1 MATTPLLADPPALS
15 TEPVLGWRVWRLHA
29 GPDGPRLM
37 SVTRPYVWPAAEP
50 IRAKC
55 DIHYGSR
62 PTPDLR
68 CTCGVYAAA
77 NPDDLSRVQV
87 LGSDAS
93 VVGAIAMWG
102 TVVEHTRGARSAF
115 AYPARLRLVCAT
127 CLRRGRGGVDA
138 AVVRRTDSEL
148 VACCARHA
156 PRDRSTTVPAGSVQA
171 ALLDTYGVELMP
183 LERVARQLRRP
194 GPRTLL
200 TPGKIGLGLGRTVWG
215 LLALVV
221 RGTALVM
228 AATWIL
234 VLILGILGVLP
245 EPT

>member
-1 MATTPLLADPPALS
+1 MATTPVLADPPALS
-15 TEPVLGWRVWRLHA
+15 TEPVVGWRVWRLHA

-55 DIHYGSR
+55 DLNHGSR

-87 LGSDAS
+87 LGCDAS

-102 TVVEHTRGARSAF
+102 TVVEHTRGARSSL
-115 AYPARLRLVCAT
+115 AYPVRLRLVCAT
-127 CLRRGRGGVDA
+127 CLRRGRGAVEPT
-138 AVVRRTDSEL
+138 VVRRSGSEL
-148 VACCARHA
+148 VASCARHA
-156 PRDRSTTVPAGSVQA
+156 MGKRGEVRPADEVQA
-171 ALLDTYGVELMP
+171 ELLAAYGVDLMP
-183 LERVARQLRRP
+183 HERVARQLRRP
-194 GPRTLL
+194 GPRTLF
-200 TPGKIGLGLGRTVWG
+200 TPGKMALGLGRTVWG
-215 LLALVV
+215 LVGLAARAMLMV
-221 RGTALVM
+221 L

-234 VLILGILGVLP
+234 VLILGGVGLLP
-245 EPT
+245 ET

>member
-1 MATTPLLADPPALS
+1 MATAPLLADPPALS
-15 TEPVLGWRVWRLHA
+15 TEPVVGWRVWRLHA

-37 SVTRPYVWPAAEP
+37 SVTRPYVWPVAEP

-55 DIHYGSR
+55 DLHHGRR
-62 PTPDLR
+62 PTPDVR
-68 CTCGVYAAA
+68 CTCGLYAAS

-87 LGSDAS
+87 LSSDAS

-102 TVVEHTRGARSAF
+102 RVVEHARGARAAF

-127 CLRRGRGGVDA
+127 CLRRGRGAVGAV
-138 AVVRRTDSEL
+138 VVRRIDSEL

-156 PRDRSTTVPAGSVQA
+156 PRDRSTTLGATAVQS
-171 ALLDTYGVELMP
+171 ALLDAYAVEPLP

-200 TPGKIGLGLGRTVWG
+200 TPGKIGLGLGRTLWS
-215 LLALVV
+215 LLAFAV
-221 RGTALVM
+221 RGAALVM

-234 VLILGILGVLP
+234 VLILGMLGILP

>member
-1 MATTPLLADPPALS
+1 MATAPLLAAPPALS

-37 SVTRPYVWPAAEP
+37 SVTRPYVWPTAEP

-55 DIHYGSR
+55 DLHHGST
-62 PTPDLR
+62 PTPDVR

-87 LGSDAS
+87 LSTDAS

-102 TVVEHTRGARSAF
+102 RVVEHTRGARSAF

-127 CLRRGRGGVDA
+127 CLRRGRGGVA
-138 AVVRRTDSEL
+138 ATVVRRVDSEL

-156 PRDRSTTVPAGSVQA
+156 PRDRSAVLDADVVQA
-171 ALLDTYGVELMP
+171 ALLDAYAVEAMP

-200 TPGKIGLGLGRTVWG
+200 TPGKIGLGLGRTAWG
-215 LLALVV
+215 LVSVAV
-221 RGTALVM
+221 RGMAMVM

-234 VLILGILGVLP
+234 VLILGMLGILP

>member
-1 MATTPLLADPPALS
+1 
-15 TEPVLGWRVWRLHA
+15 
-29 GPDGPRLM
+29 
-37 SVTRPYVWPAAEP
+37 
-50 IRAKC
+50 
-55 DIHYGSR
+55 
-62 PTPDLR
+62 
-68 CTCGVYAAA
+68 
-77 NPDDLSRVQV
+77 
-87 LGSDAS
+87 
-93 VVGAIAMWG
+93 MWG
-102 TVVEHTRGARSAF
+102 RVVEHTRGARSSL

-138 AVVRRTDSEL
+138 TVVRRVDSEL

-156 PRDRSTTVPAGSVQA
+156 PRDRSVTVPADEVQA
-171 ALLDTYGVELMP
+171 ALLDAYAVEPMP

-200 TPGKIGLGLGRTVWG
+200 TPGKIGLGLGRTAWG
-215 LLALVV
+215 LLALAV